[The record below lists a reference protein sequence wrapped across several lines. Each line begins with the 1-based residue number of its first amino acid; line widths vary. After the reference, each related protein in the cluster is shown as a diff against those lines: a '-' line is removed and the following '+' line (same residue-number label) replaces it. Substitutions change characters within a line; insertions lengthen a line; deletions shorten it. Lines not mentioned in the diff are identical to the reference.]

1 MKRSALVASFAVA
14 VLLTGC
20 AGAVDRQPSTA
31 VIQPSALQ
39 TNGDVDVRAINITAY
54 GFGHYKEMQGNPAL
68 AAETV
73 AALDYLG
80 GQLNTSPR
88 WVSIPSL
95 FRLQML
101 DSRNTVRGLLGIS
114 PDVPSQAVVDAM
126 VGLSGAYRA
135 GDQAAVDK
143 LLGSS
148 IFSLPP
154 AETAQRLANLPY
166 LPAVNNAATHVAAVA
181 LGYQFTGG

>member
-1 MKRSALVASFAVA
+1 MKRFAPVASFAVMT
-14 VLLTGC
+14 LLGGC
-20 AGAVDRQPSTA
+20 MYADPLPSTA
-31 VIQPSALQ
+31 VLQPAALQ
-39 TNGDVDVRAINITAY
+39 TNGDVDVRAINLVAY
-54 GFGHYKEMQGNPAL
+54 GFGHYKELQGDPAL
-68 AAETV
+68 SAETV

-88 WVSIPSL
+88 WQIIPSL

-101 DSRNTVRGLLGIS
+101 DGRNQVRGLLGIS
-114 PDVPSQAVVDAM
+114 PDVPSQAVVDTM
-126 VGLSGAYRA
+126 VGLEYAYRA

-143 LLGSS
+143 LLAAP

-166 LPAVNNAATHVAAVA
+166 LPALNNAASHTAAFAFGIYV
-181 LGYQFTGG
+181 GG